1 MSHVT
6 DKGWFESLAAA
17 LCVPVEGADR
27 VTLYLKAEDS
37 DFIRFNHGAVR
48 QATHVSQA
56 FATLAVVRG
65 AKRIESTA
73 TLCGRL
79 DADRATLLAERGTLL
94 SQLDDVPDDPF
105 LLLPD
110 EVSSSSRHDTGT
122 LPAPEALVTAV
133 ARAAQGLDFVGFYAG
148 GPVVRALADSLGSR
162 HWHQIESFHLDWCL
176 VHAGDKAVKS
186 SYTGTHWNGDEFA
199 RRAAAAAAQLPLLAL
214 PPRGLAPGAYR
225 TWFAPAAM
233 VELLGAL
240 AWTGFGARDRHSG
253 TSSLMRLVHRDA
265 ALHPGFSL
273 AENVAGGLAPAF
285 TAEGFVRPARV
296 PLVQAGLAA
305 ESLNSARSA
314 RECGLPANGANAN
327 ETPEALAL
335 EPGQIAVADPFAALG
350 TGLYVSN
357 LWYLNYSDQIACRMT
372 GLTRFA
378 CLWVEDGRP
387 VEPIAVMR
395 FDDSFLRMF
404 GPGLLGLGDR
414 AERIPDNGTYLERQ
428 LASVSTPGALVDG
441 WRLTL

>member
-1 MSHVT
+1 MSALEQ
-6 DKGWFESLAAA
+6 GAFLALADA
-17 LCVPVEGADR
+17 LCTTAGGIDR
-27 VTLYLKAEDS
+27 CLLRLHAEAS
-37 DFIRFNHGAVR
+37 TFIRFNDARVR
-48 QATHVSQA
+48 QATQVEQA
-56 FATLAVVRG
+56 RAALTVVRG
-65 AKRIESTA
+65 QRRVETTVALA
-73 TLCGRL
+73 GRPAHDLALLQRERAEAIAAL
-79 DADRATLLAERGTLL
+79 DEVA
-94 SQLDDVPDDPF
+94 DDPH

-110 EVSSSSRHDTGT
+110 APARSERIERGS
-122 LPAPEALVTAV
+122 LPAPDDLIRQV
-133 ARAAQGLDFVGFYAG
+133 AAAAAGLDFVGFYAG